1 MVLYIVCMY
10 ICMYKCKH
18 VCMYVVLYVCLY
30 VCICMYVYVFACM
43 YVYMYVCMYGYMYV
57 CMYVCIYSINNFY
70 IRNIISSENYLM
82 QNHQLEKFYILT
94 KGWAIVT
101 KLTFRLGQARQ
112 VRLLCH
118 PTPYTII
125 RVHPKI
131 TLTVSCKANTIV
143 ICDSLG

>member
-1 MVLYIVCMY
+1 
-10 ICMYKCKH
+10 MYKCKH

-82 QNHQLEKFYILT
+82 LYHQLEKFYILT

-101 KLTFRLGQARQ
+101 KLTFRLG
-112 VRLLCH
+112 
-118 PTPYTII
+118 
-125 RVHPKI
+125 
-131 TLTVSCKANTIV
+131 
-143 ICDSLG
+143 